1 MCRAVHT
8 SFEARVR
15 NGMAPTVLSLLAIA
29 AVLGLL
35 LEIHSPAEAADSRT
49 MTREQRQALTFLQ
62 DAFTSIAEQVEPAV
76 VGIRAEKRTAPTR
89 PTPGQQPGEEDG
101 SQPFNPFDLFQRR
114 TPQPTP
120 PPESSGSGIIVRRE
134 GSDYY
139 ILTNYHVI
147 EGADRIRVQV
157 TGIKEPVRATVV
169 GKGDPKTDLA
179 LLKIQLPSP
188 QPPERVA
195 VLGDSDAVR
204 VGQWAIAIGNPLSI
218 GQTLTVGV
226 ISAKGRELGR
236 ISGSVAD
243 YRDMIQTDASIN
255 PGNSGGPLVDITGKV
270 IGINTAIAS
279 PTGVS
284 VGIGF
289 ATPINV
295 AKNVVEQLLRHGE
308 VIRGWLGINT
318 MNYNREID
326 PVLGRMF
333 GVEKGAFVD
342 SVKEG
347 SPAAKAGIQDEDII
361 VAWGDQKVESFTD
374 LENLVA
380 NTPPNREVKVRLFR
394 NGREM
399 TVTVVT
405 EKRPPE
411 TELFTA
417 GRSRS
422 EAAPRVRTESKAGI
436 TVRELSPDEARQAGV
451 EGGVVVTEVD
461 PRSGAAE
468 AGLTAGDVIVR
479 VNRRPVRS
487 LSEFSAAASEIS
499 LTTPYVLR
507 VRKMLSDG
515 TRASTT
521 MVVKPVE

>member
-1 MCRAVHT
+1 MYRAMRQW
-8 SFEARVR
+8 FELRVR
-15 NGMAPTVLSLLAIA
+15 SGTVPTVLSLMALA
-29 AVLGLL
+29 AVSGLL
-35 LEIHSPAEAADSRT
+35 LERHSPAGAADSRA
-49 MTREQRQALTFLQ
+49 MTREQRQALTLLQ

-76 VGIRAEKRTAPTR
+76 VGIRAEKRPAPTGR
-89 PTPGQQPGEEDG
+89 TPGQQPDEEDG

-120 PPESSGSGIIVRRE
+120 PPESSGSGLIIRKE

-139 ILTNYHVI
+139 ILTNYHVV
-147 EGADRIRVQV
+147 EGADRIRVSV

-188 QPPERVA
+188 QPPQRVA
-195 VLGDSDAVR
+195 ELGDSDAVR

-255 PGNSGGPLVDITGKV
+255 PGNSGGPLVDITGRV

-295 AKNVVEQLLRHGE
+295 AKNVVDQLLQHGE
-308 VIRGWLGINT
+308 VVRGWLGINT

-347 SPAAKAGIQDEDII
+347 SPAAKAGIQDEDVI

-380 NTPPNREVKVRLFR
+380 NTPPNRQVKVRLFR

-399 TVTVVT
+399 TVTVTT

-417 GRSRS
+417 SRGRA
-422 EAAPRVRTESKAGI
+422 EAAPRARTESKAGI
-436 TVRELSPDEARQAGV
+436 TVRELTPEEARQAGV

-468 AGLTAGDVIVR
+468 AGLSAGDIIVR
-479 VNRRPVRS
+479 VNRKPVRS
-487 LSEFSAAASEIS
+487 LDEFRAAGSEI
-499 LTTPYVLR
+499 TQTAPYVLR
-507 VRKMLSDG
+507 VRKRLSDG
-515 TRASTT
+515 SLVSTT
-521 MVVKPVE
+521 MAVKPVE

>member
-1 MCRAVHT
+1 MYRATHLWLK
-8 SFEARVR
+8 ARIR
-15 NGMAPTVLSLLAIA
+15 DGIIPTLLSLTALA
-29 AVLGLL
+29 AVMGLM
-35 LEIHSPAEAADSRT
+35 LERLSPAEAVDSRSLT
-49 MTREQRQALTFLQ
+49 GSQKQALTLLQ
-62 DAFTSIAEQVEPAV
+62 EAFTSIAEQVEPAV
-76 VGIRAEKRTAPTR
+76 VGIRAERRATSSR
-89 PTPGQQPGEEDG
+89 SGSGQQRDEQGE

-120 PPESSGSGIIVRRE
+120 PPESSGSGLIVRKD

-139 ILTNYHVI
+139 ALTNYHVV
-147 EGADRIRVQV
+147 EGADRIRVSV
-157 TGIKEPVRATVV
+157 TGIKEPIRATLV

-179 LLKIQLPSP
+179 VLKIQLPLP

-295 AKNVVEQLLRHGE
+295 AKHVVEQILKHGE
-308 VIRGWLGINT
+308 VVRGWLGINT

-333 GVEKGAFVD
+333 GVQKGAFVD

-347 SPAAKAGIQDEDII
+347 SPAAKAGIQDEDVI

-394 NGREM
+394 NGREV
-399 TVTVVT
+399 TVTVIT

-411 TELFTA
+411 TELFAA
-417 GRSRS
+417 GRGRTGSVQS
-422 EAAPRVRTESKAGI
+422 PRTVSKAGI
-436 TVRELSPDEARQAGV
+436 TVRDLTPEEAKQAGV
-451 EGGVVVTEVD
+451 EGGVMVTEVD

-468 AGLTAGDVIVR
+468 AGLTAGDIILR
-479 VNRRPVRS
+479 VNRRSVRS
-487 LSEFSAAASEIS
+487 LDDFRSAASEMS
-499 LTTPYVLR
+499 HTAPYVLR
-507 VRKMLSDG
+507 IKKVLPDG
-515 TRASTT
+515 TRVSTT